1 MLEHEIVTSIAINET
16 VLFDEGNER
25 RHLRIR
31 VTLSL
36 PVNDTLYEI
45 LKDQS

>member
-1 MLEHEIVTSIAINET
+1 MLEHEIATLIAINKT
-16 VLFDEGNER
+16 VPFDEKNER

-36 PVNDTLYEI
+36 PVNDPLYEI

>member
-1 MLEHEIVTSIAINET
+1 MSQHEIVTLIVINKT
-16 VLFDEGNER
+16 VPFDEKNER
-25 RHLRIR
+25 RDPRVR
-31 VTLSL
+31 VTLFL